1 MVEGESGS
9 TGDKSGESEGERGE
23 EWRVWLVFVAMSGG
37 VSLRRAH
44 SIPPSTQPLL
54 SPLPKVE
61 LFSRPLRP
69 SFQEQPCMKEQ
80 LFVKR
85 LNN

>member
-1 MVEGESGS
+1 MGPQGISRVNRKEREG
-9 TGDKSGESEGERGE
+9 GDRG
-23 EWRVWLVFVAMSGG
+23 LAAFVAMSGG
-37 VSLRRAH
+37 VSLRSAH

-61 LFSRPLRP
+61 LFSRPPRP
-69 SFQEQPCMKEQ
+69 SFQEQPCIKEQ

-85 LNN
+85 PNN